1 MSKRKKYKS
10 TLPPFAKRTCAL
22 CGKTFPALG
31 NFGVVGITGRAACNT
46 CLNSMRPDSNEQK
59 RSQTGNQITKILTP
73 QEMIQK
79 LNESIIGQDRAKYAV
94 AVALWKQ
101 QLRAAGNPFVPKSNL
116 LLYGPTGC
124 GKTAIVREA
133 CKIAGLPFISF
144 DATSLSETGYR
155 GKDAQDMIKELYARF
170 SEHPKLPYGVV
181 FLDEVDKLAAKGNE
195 SRSSYTRG
203 TQHTLLKLIEGV
215 DVTCEI
221 TTLSTENMLFIFGGA
236 FTSLASQKNDHL
248 PKRSIGFLQAS
259 APASSSGDITISDFI
274 HYGMEPELL
283 GRVGR
288 YIPVNALTK
297 VELKQILLESKT
309 SVFLKYQEFFIRHKV
324 HLTLCEAWVEKILN
338 EALER
343 GMGAR
348 GLFTLVEEAVEPLLF
363 RLAEGSLEKEA
374 KLGESVVSM
383 RNNPIPHNSPIS

>member
-144 DATSLSETGYR
+144 DATSLSETT
-155 GKDAQDMIKELYARF
+155 
-170 SEHPKLPYGVV
+170 
-181 FLDEVDKLAAKGNE
+181 FLMVAI
-195 SRSSYTRG
+195 S
-203 TQHTLLKLIEGV
+203 
-215 DVTCEI
+215 
-221 TTLSTENMLFIFGGA
+221 
-236 FTSLASQKNDHL
+236 FTSYVL
-248 PKRSIGFLQAS
+248 
-259 APASSSGDITISDFI
+259 
-274 HYGMEPELL
+274 M
-283 GRVGR
+283 
-288 YIPVNALTK
+288 
-297 VELKQILLESKT
+297 
-309 SVFLKYQEFFIRHKV
+309 
-324 HLTLCEAWVEKILN
+324 
-338 EALER
+338 
-343 GMGAR
+343 
-348 GLFTLVEEAVEPLLF
+348 
-363 RLAEGSLEKEA
+363 
-374 KLGESVVSM
+374 
-383 RNNPIPHNSPIS
+383 